1 MEICWD
7 FKMSCAESLGMH
19 SLCFFLMLPDKQTL
33 TVIEEKCSLKEKH
46 LITRLG
52 QAKSELWEW
61 SKLCNKCQAGQQR
74 ANMLAIQANASRIGS
89 GGKVARIV

>member
-74 ANMLAIQANASRIGS
+74 ANMLAIQANASRIES
-89 GGKVARIV
+89 GKVARIV